1 MVNRE
6 FAIWFL
12 AIVFGVTSIITLV
25 TFFAGFVAHSPEG
38 EFIFRVVSPL
48 FGVGIGVLIG
58 SLWE

>member
-6 FAIWFL
+6 FAIGFL
-12 AIVFGVTSIITLV
+12 AIVFGVISIITVV
-25 TFFAGFVAHSPEG
+25 TFFAGFVAHTPEG

-58 SLWE
+58 SLWK